1 MSQLLA
7 REYCLTVCLEAEQF
21 EITLRVKTPM
31 CQTRNGY
38 FHNERKAE
46 PFFLI
51 QRGLPTIFRR

>member
-7 REYCLTVCLEAEQF
+7 REYCLTVCLEAEQGNS
-21 EITLRVKTPM
+21 TATPM

-38 FHNERKAE
+38 LHNERKAE